1 MTRKI
6 IIIRHTNSYG
16 GGDEEMEVLGHF
28 TSRARA
34 QEFLANLEAAG
45 IGDCSTPDELYSDN
59 DFYKV
64 LEIDFATLEMDPELN
79 VEDVW

>member
-1 MTRKI
+1 MTKKI
-6 IIIRHTNSYG
+6 LIVKHTSFS
-16 GGDEEMEVLGHF
+16 GDDDLVVIGHF

-45 IGDCSTPDELYSDN
+45 IGDCYTPDELYSDD

-64 LEIDFATLEMDPELN
+64 LEIDFATLEMDPELD